1 MNKPQDEKP
10 KQNDQALND
19 NQLNEVNG
27 GIVITDTLSGIKGDP
42 PKKPGEDKITP
53 IEDVFS

>member
-1 MNKPQDEKP
+1 
-10 KQNDQALND
+10 
-19 NQLNEVNG
+19 
-27 GIVITDTLSGIKGDP
+27 LSGIKGDP